1 MRRLVLAAV
10 PFALLAAACQPA
22 TTRPDFSGTWRFDPT
37 RSVLQSPSPDSSV
50 FVIDHREPQFHLS
63 RTHFF
68 GADRDTFA
76 IDLTTDGA
84 EVERSY
90 DNFQLRGRGMW
101 DGEVLVFEAT
111 LLIEGEQASDLV
123 RYSLAPEGSTLIA
136 EEHFVMGQVSH
147 ENKWV
152 FEKRN

>member
-10 PFALLAAACQPA
+10 PLVFLATACQPS

-68 GADRDTFA
+68 GTDSDTFA
-76 IDLTTDGA
+76 IDLTTDGVA
-84 EVERSY
+84 VERSY
-90 DNFQLRGRGMW
+90 DNFQLRGRGIW

-111 LLIEGEQASDLV
+111 LLIDGEQASNLV
-123 RYSLAPEGSTLIA
+123 RYSLAQEGNTFIA
-136 EEHFVMGQVSH
+136 EEHFVTGQVSH
-147 ENKWV
+147 ENMWV
-152 FEKRN
+152 FEKRK